1 VKCIVRD
8 GAQALFVRHTYGRR
22 SEWELPGGTLGRR
35 EDPEAAVRREMREE
49 LAVELRDLREVGRVE
64 VSSMHKRTLLHCFEA
79 AVAGGAPVR
88 LAEAEIAEACW
99 APLDAPPQPLGK
111 HAETLLALRRGAG
124 EPD

>member
-1 VKCIVRD
+1 MKCIVRD

-22 SEWELPGGTLGRR
+22 SEWELP
-35 EDPEAAVRREMREE
+35 EMREE
-49 LAVELRDLREVGRVE
+49 LGVELRDLREVVRVE
-64 VSSMHKRTLLHCFEA
+64 VAGMHKRTLLHCFEA

-111 HAETLLALRRGAG
+111 HAQTLLARRRGAG
-124 EPD
+124 EPA